1 MQLLRQD
8 FDLGVTD
15 VHVIVSHGRLKS
27 LKSCMHW
34 HGLSSRKFET
44 YHISQDKALIKV
56 IKMTLSFK
64 THDC

>member
-34 HGLSSRKFET
+34 HGFSSRKFET

-56 IKMTLSFK
+56 IKRTLSFK